1 MDIVRGTNGFDVIHE
16 NGNWQLNRDTGF
28 SPTQATVAAVAAC
41 SGYVYDS
48 ILEKKRIDYTIE
60 NIHAD
65 FEQDQEAVVRVLK
78 KIEVTFTLKVAPE
91 NEAKAEKALHLVK
104 KSCPV
109 AMSLDPQIEII
120 EKVIFS

>member
-91 NEAKAEKALHLVK
+91 NQEKAEKALHLVK

-109 AMSLDPQIEII
+109 AMSLDPKIEII

>member
-91 NEAKAEKALHLVK
+91 NQAKAEKALHLVK

-109 AMSLDPQIEII
+109 AMSLDPKIDII

>member
-91 NEAKAEKALHLVK
+91 NQSKAEKALHLVK

-109 AMSLDPQIEII
+109 AMSLDPKIEII

>member
-16 NGNWQLNRDTGF
+16 NGNWQLNRETGF

-48 ILEKKRIDYTIE
+48 ILEKKRIEYTIE

-91 NEAKAEKALHLVK
+91 NQAKAEKALHLVK

-109 AMSLDPQIEII
+109 AMSLDPKIEII

>member
-91 NEAKAEKALHLVK
+91 NQAKAEKALHLVK

-109 AMSLDPQIEII
+109 AMSLDPKIEII

>member
-1 MDIVRGTNGFDVIHE
+1 MDIVRGTNGFDVVHE

-28 SPTQATVAAVAAC
+28 SPTQATVASVAAC
-41 SGYVYDS
+41 SGYVYDA

-65 FEQDQEAVVRVLK
+65 FEQDQEAAVRVLK

-91 NEAKAEKALHLVK
+91 NREKAEKALHLVK

-109 AMSLDPQIEII
+109 AMSLDPKIEIL

>member
-109 AMSLDPQIEII
+109 AMSLDPKIEIL

>member
-1 MDIVRGTNGFDVIHE
+1 MDLVRGTNGFDVIHE
-16 NGNWQLNRDTGF
+16 DGNWQLNRDTGF

-41 SGYVYDS
+41 SGYVYDA

-60 NIHAD
+60 NIHVT

-78 KIEVTFTLKVAPE
+78 KIEVTFTLKVGDADQ
-91 NEAKAEKALHLVK
+91 AKAEKALHLVK

-109 AMSLDPQIEII
+109 AMSLDPNIEII
-120 EKVIFS
+120 EKVIFV

>member
-1 MDIVRGTNGFDVIHE
+1 MDIVRGTNGFDVVHE

-28 SPTQATVAAVAAC
+28 SPTQVTVAAVAAC
-41 SGYVYDS
+41 SGYVYDA

-65 FEQDQEAVVRVLK
+65 FEQDQEATVRVLK

-91 NEAKAEKALHLVK
+91 NREKAEKALHLVK

-109 AMSLDPQIEII
+109 AMSLDPKIEIL

>member
-78 KIEVTFTLKVAPE
+78 KIEVTFTLKVVPE
-91 NEAKAEKALHLVK
+91 NQAKAEKALHLVK

-109 AMSLDPQIEII
+109 AMSLDPKIEII

>member
-1 MDIVRGTNGFDVIHE
+1 MDLVRGKHGFDVIHE

-60 NIHAD
+60 NIHVT
-65 FEQDQEAVVRVLK
+65 FEQDQEAVIHVLK
-78 KIEVTFTLKVAPE
+78 KIEVTFTLKVAD
-91 NEAKAEKALHLVK
+91 ADQIKAEKALHLVK

-109 AMSLDPQIEII
+109 AMSLDPKIEII

>member
-60 NIHAD
+60 NIHAN

-91 NEAKAEKALHLVK
+91 NQAKAEKALHLVK

-109 AMSLDPQIEII
+109 AMSLDPKIEII